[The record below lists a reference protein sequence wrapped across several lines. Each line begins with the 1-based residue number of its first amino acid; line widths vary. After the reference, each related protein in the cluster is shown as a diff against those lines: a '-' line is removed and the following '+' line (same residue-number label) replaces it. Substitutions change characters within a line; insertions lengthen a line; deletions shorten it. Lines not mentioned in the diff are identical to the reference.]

1 MYVHILI
8 AIFFGCG
15 SERGGGGLG
24 KMCAEVRI
32 IVILNAKSLNGS
44 PAIVIRN

>member
-8 AIFFGCG
+8 AIFFGRG
-15 SERGGGGLG
+15 SERGGGLG